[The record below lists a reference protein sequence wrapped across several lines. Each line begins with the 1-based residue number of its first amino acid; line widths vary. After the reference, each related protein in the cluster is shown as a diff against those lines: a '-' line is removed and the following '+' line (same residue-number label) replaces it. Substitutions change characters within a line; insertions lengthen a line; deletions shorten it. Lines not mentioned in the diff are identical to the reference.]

1 MRVARWHGQRDVRVD
16 DVDEPALDADAV
28 RIDVT
33 AAGICGTDLHEYA
46 DGPDFLPAPGDP
58 HPLSGV
64 TPPVPLGHEFSGT
77 VAEVGADVT
86 AVSVGD
92 PVTVNPAVVCEDCRY
107 CRAGDHHLCPDVAN
121 IGLGM
126 ESGGFAESVVA
137 PEGNVVGLPPDLPVE
152 LGALV
157 EPYAVG
163 LHAVRR
169 SALDAGDSVA
179 VFGCGPI
186 GLTILEMARVAG
198 AGEIFVSEP
207 RAGRRALAADLG
219 ADVTLDPRAGDA
231 VETVREATD
240 GGVDVAFEA
249 AGVTPTYT
257 AAIESTRHGGEIL
270 TVGIAQSPVDVVPKD
285 IAVRERS
292 IVGSNGYLSG
302 PRGREEFGAVVDR
315 LAAGDC
321 HPGALVT
328 GRISLDDIVDG
339 GFEALLGDDGDHVKI
354 LVEP

>member
-1 MRVARWHGQRDVRVD
+1 MKVARWHGQHDVRVD
-16 DVDEPALDADAV
+16 DVAQPALEADEI

-33 AAGICGTDLHEYA
+33 AAGICGTDLHEYTN
-46 DGPDFLPAPGDP
+46 GPDFLPEPGHP

-77 VAEVGADVT
+77 VGDVGADVT
-86 AVSVGD
+86 SFQVGD
-92 PVTVNPAVVCEDCRY
+92 PVTVNPAIVCEDCRY

-126 ESGGFAESVVA
+126 ASGGFAESAIA
-137 PEGNVVGLPPDLPVE
+137 PEANVVSLPADLPVA

-163 LHAVRR
+163 LHATRR
-169 SALDAGDSVA
+169 SSLRAGDAVA

-186 GLTILEMARVAG
+186 GLAILDVARTAG
-198 AGEIFVSEP
+198 AGDLFVSEP
-207 RAGRRALAADLG
+207 RPERRALAAQLG
-219 ADVTLDPRAGDA
+219 ADVTLDPREDA
-231 VETVREATD
+231 AIETIRAATD

-249 AGVTPTYT
+249 AGITPTYG

-270 TVGIAQSPVDVVPKD
+270 TVGISQTPVDVVPKD
-285 IAVRERS
+285 ISVRERS

-302 PRGREEFGAVVDR
+302 PRAREEFGTVVQM
-315 LAAGDC
+315 LADGDL
-321 HPGALVT
+321 HAEALVT
-328 GRISLDDIVDG
+328 DRIPLTEIVDR
-339 GFEALLGDDGDHVKI
+339 GFEALLNEHSDHVKI